1 MDIVAHIDAALFVLA
16 FCSFAG
22 SGFVAASASWP
33 WEPSRLRTAVVAAL
47 FVLGTLSLCGM
58 ALTFTQWDYVSH

>member
-22 SGFVAASASWP
+22 SGFVAASAGWDEGS
-33 WEPSRLRTAVVAAL
+33 SRSRTAVVAAL
-47 FVLGTLSLCGM
+47 FVLGSLSLCGM